1 MATKERGEE
10 KRSPPPPPTDTLEAQ
25 KGLRKQLSDDKSF
38 TEQKEKEKSR
48 FGGSNEIGSAVS
60 STQHAIWG
68 ERKKGGESKEHVWKM
83 ARVGL

>member
-10 KRSPPPPPTDTLEAQ
+10 KRSPLPPTDTLEAQ

-60 STQHAIWG
+60 SSPR
-68 ERKKGGESKEHVWKM
+68 ERHTTS
-83 ARVGL
+83 ANPI